1 MSETKKEDK
10 EVYYFDKE
18 PELSVIQKIV
28 NGYFE
33 IINLPNNL
41 SMYVNEQGILMGL
54 PVNKKA
60 SEIAGFKIY
69 GKVLIVKNY
78 FL

>member
-1 MSETKKEDK
+1 MSETKKENK

-33 IINLPNNL
+33 VINLPDNL

-54 PVNKKA
+54 PINKKA

>member
-33 IINLPNNL
+33 IINLPDNL

-54 PVNKKA
+54 PINKKA

>member
-33 IINLPNNL
+33 IISLPDNS

-54 PVNKKA
+54 SINKKA
-60 SEIAGFKIY
+60 SKIAGFKIY

-78 FL
+78 LL

>member
-33 IINLPNNL
+33 VINLPNNL

-54 PVNKKA
+54 PINKEA